1 MSQTKTRRKASW
13 VGWLLS
19 IILIAGSLWL
29 WLERQYVV
37 DLVQYSQYHP
47 TSVVETIAARAKL
60 TDNAKFTF
68 YATRPAVESSDAFN
82 RHCERKE
89 ANSPILGCYVANRIY
104 IFDVTDSRLEGIKT
118 VTAAHELLHAE
129 YDRMSS
135 GEKERL
141 KPLLQAAYD
150 KLATDNLKERMKY
163 YEKTEPGEAF
173 NELHSILGTEFSP
186 LGPELEVHYNQYF
199 SNRQAVVDL
208 HEKVEGA
215 FTSLSK
221 EAKQLAD
228 QISALARKINQA
240 TKQYNGEVEILNQ
253 DVEVFNAR
261 AAQPGGFTT
270 QSEFQAARQAL
281 MSRSA
286 ELNAL
291 RQQIQTD
298 TVTYKTLLAR
308 LDSINAQTSELNQS
322 LDSSLSDAPE
332 I

>member
-19 IILIAGSLWL
+19 AALIAGSLWL

-37 DLVQYSQYHP
+37 DLIQYSQYRP
-47 TSVVETIAARAKL
+47 TPAIETIADKAQL
-60 TDNAKFTF
+60 TDNARFTF

-89 ANSPILGCYVANRIY
+89 ANSPILGCYVASRIF

-135 GEKERL
+135 AEKERL
-141 KPLLQAAYD
+141 KPLLQTAYD
-150 KLATDNLKERMKY
+150 KLATDDLEARMKY
-163 YEKTEPGEAF
+163 YEKTEPGEEF
-173 NELHSILGTEFSP
+173 NELHSILGTEFSS
-186 LGPELEVHYNQYF
+186 LGPELNAHYAQYF
-199 SNRQAVVDL
+199 TNRQAIVEL
-208 HEKVEGA
+208 QQKVESA

-228 QISALARKINQA
+228 QIEMLARKINQA
-240 TKQYNGEVEILNQ
+240 TKQYNAGVEALNQ
-253 DVEVFNAR
+253 DVQAFNAR

-270 QSEFQAARQAL
+270 ESEFQTARQSL
-281 MSRSA
+281 VNRST

-308 LDSINAQTSELNQS
+308 LDSINAETTKLNQS
-322 LDSSLSDAPE
+322 LDSALSDAPK